1 MLRWFD
7 TVFPR
12 RTLFQKD
19 RRLLYLFVGRV
30 LGSCGFSIVLP
41 FLGLYLHDTRHVPM
55 SAVGGVFFFAA
66 LAGALGQIVGGE
78 LSDSKGRKFVIV
90 GSQLIRVCAFLGLG
104 LAVLVHGPFLA
115 IALLLCVS
123 GFAGRMFEPPSGAMV
138 ADIAT
143 GERRAEYYGVIRIGS
158 NLGWALGPALGGFLA
173 ALSYSSLFFFAAGVI
188 LTAAAVMAFK
198 MGETSPHHR
207 HRVAP
212 AHVTP
217 AVPELGPS
225 SSATTG
231 RGYPMRDLFR
241 TLADPSFRLFCVVSL
256 LLFTVMAQLIST
268 LSVFAVESGGIT
280 KLQLGTLYSLNGL
293 VVVFLQFPAVRATA
307 SLRLTTAL
315 VAGALLYGV
324 GYGMMGVGTGFALLF
339 TAMFVVSLGEIVATP
354 PSLSLAANFADE
366 RSRGRYMGIYG
377 LFNSFGWSIGPLV
390 GGVLLDLNQ
399 GRPLVLW
406 GTIAVLAAV
415 ASAGFAW
422 LRKVIPPD
430 IDRNL
435 EALETSAAV
444 A

>member
-12 RTLFQKD
+12 RTLFQRD

-293 VVVFLQFPAVRATA
+293 VVVFLQFPTVRATA

-315 VAGALLYGV
+315 VAGALLYGI